1 MCNAFRCFLL
11 LLWWLFFS
19 SLFFSFICQ
28 YIDARP
34 LLCQTRLGIVRSESV
49 VEVMWITGCMIR
61 TEKNKTRR
69 KTKKWSVSLRGQNY
83 WAGDS
88 AVWHHA
94 AMFIYREIILKLF
107 ICPILFHQG
116 WFTILHDACSGTQGQ
131 SNMISP
137 LIYNYFKPVLEL
149 SDVTRQH
156 RFYCSN
162 RKHKGHKQLTDK
174 NDCFCNNW
182 RL

>member
-1 MCNAFRCFLL
+1 MPSDVSFEDQVFFSDCFSF
-11 LLWWLFFS
+11 LFFS
-19 SLFFSFICQ
+19 SLSFSFIFQ
-28 YIDARP
+28 YTDARP
-34 LLCQTRLGIVRSESV
+34 LLCQTHLGIVHSDSV
-49 VEVMWITGCMIR
+49 VEVMWITGCMIQ

-69 KTKKWSVSLRGQNY
+69 KTKKWTVLLRGQNH
-83 WAGDS
+83 WDS

-94 AMFIYREIILKLF
+94 AMFIYCEIILKLF
-107 ICPILFHQG
+107 ICPTLFHQPSEG

-137 LIYNYFKPVLEL
+137 LIYNYFKPVLKL

-162 RKHKGHKQLTDK
+162 RKHRGHKQLTD
-174 NDCFCNNW
+174 
-182 RL
+182 